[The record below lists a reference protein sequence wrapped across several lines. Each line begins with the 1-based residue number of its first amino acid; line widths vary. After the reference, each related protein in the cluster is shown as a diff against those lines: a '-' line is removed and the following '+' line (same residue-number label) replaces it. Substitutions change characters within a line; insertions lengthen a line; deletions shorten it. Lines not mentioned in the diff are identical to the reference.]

1 MEQNTVK
8 DQRGRR
14 NIVKG
19 QVVSDKGDKTISV
32 LIYRLMK
39 HPKYKKYIR
48 KKSVFKAHDEENQ
61 AKKGDVVK
69 IYETRP
75 LSKTKRW
82 KLLEIMEST
91 DQEETSIKRGKMKWT
106 KLHELKVLLIY
117 KKVKENGEHED
128 ELCEKLKSTD
138 ESFTCSLDSIKMK
151 LQNIHFLDTGE
162 GLPNLSQLNQEIFKK
177 YKNYSIERLKDEIEQ
192 LEN

>member
-1 MEQNTVK
+1 MEQNIVK

-48 KKSVFKAHDEENQ
+48 KKSVFRAHDEKNK

-82 KLLEIMEST
+82 KLLEIVGSK
-91 DQEETSIKRGKMKWT
+91 DQ
-106 KLHELKVLLIY
+106 
-117 KKVKENGEHED
+117 
-128 ELCEKLKSTD
+128 
-138 ESFTCSLDSIKMK
+138 DS
-151 LQNIHFLDTGE
+151 D
-162 GLPNLSQLNQEIFKK
+162 PLSRE
-177 YKNYSIERLKDEIEQ
+177 
-192 LEN
+192 

>member
-8 DQRGRR
+8 DHRGRR

-19 QVVSDKGDKTISV
+19 QVVSDKGNKTISV

-48 KKSVFKAHDEENQ
+48 KKSVFKAHDEQNQ
-61 AKKGDVVK
+61 AKTGDVVK

-82 KLLEIMEST
+82 KLLEVVEST
-91 DQEETSIKRGKMKWT
+91 DQEKTAIKGGKMKWT

-117 KKVKENGEHED
+117 KKVKENGENED
-128 ELCEKLKSTD
+128 ELCQELKNTD
-138 ESFTCSLDSIKMK
+138 ENFTCSLNSIKMK
-151 LQNIHFLDTGE
+151 LRNIDSLDTGE
-162 GLPNLSQLNQEIFKK
+162 GLPNVSQLNQEVFKK
-177 YKNYSIERLKDEIEQ
+177 YKNYSIESLKSEIEQ